1 MAASP
6 ETRLPIVVFA
16 VAINTELEYICYI
29 GVDMIAL

>member
-6 ETRLPIVVFA
+6 EARLPIVVFA
-16 VAINTELEYICYI
+16 VAIDAELKYICYI